1 MVLKKSR
8 KNTIKF
14 EKESMCKNMQVNYIK
29 WLKSSFLEE
38 NEKKEI
44 SNLSEIEKKEYF
56 LKYLE
61 FGTGGMRGIMSI
73 GTNRMNRYIIRKAT
87 QGLSNY
93 LQKNCGQYGKE
104 KGVVISFDCRN
115 NSSIFALETALVLCG
130 NGIKTYL
137 YSQVKST
144 PELSF
149 AVRELGCQ
157 AGVMIT
163 ASHNPKEYNGYKV
176 YWEDGGQLV
185 EPQASG
191 IMKEV
196 NSVDE
201 FVDVKLS
208 SKEEAIEKSLL
219 TVLIDELDEKYLENL
234 KKESILKG
242 LSKNMKVV
250 YTPLHGVGGR
260 PVKRLLDELGYSNI
274 FVVKE
279 QFEPN
284 GEFPTCHY
292 ANPEEKSVF
301 DLAIKLADEKGARI
315 CIANDPDADRTGM
328 MVKEDDKWEYLNGN
342 QIGTLLLA
350 YILNNSQNIPKN
362 SAIVSTIVTTPML
375 DLLAKDYNLKV
386 FRTLTGFKYIGEKI
400 REFEEGKYDNYFLFG
415 MEESIGYLKGDYVR
429 DKDGILGVM
438 LVVEMCSYFE
448 SIGTTPLKE
457 LNKLYDKYGWYSEIT
472 YPVTRKGEKGQEE
485 ISRMMEGLRKESSK
499 CFLNKKVVT
508 KYDYLNDEL
517 GLPKSNV
524 IQYILEDG
532 TYITIRP
539 SGTEP
544 KIKYYIYTKDISKEN
559 ADKKLQD
566 LLESLKEYMENLIR

>member
-1 MVLKKSR
+1 MQKNLLKWQDKLNIS
-8 KNTIKF
+8 IQ
-14 EKESMCKNMQVNYIK
+14 KEEDNFS
-29 WLKSSFLEE
+29 
-38 NEKKEI
+38 
-44 SNLSEIEKKEYF
+44 
-56 LKYLE
+56 KYLE
-61 FGTGGMRGIMSI
+61 FGTGGMRGIMGI
-73 GTNRMNRYIIRKAT
+73 GTNRMNKYMIGKAT
-87 QGLSNY
+87 QGLANY
-93 LQKNCGQYGKE
+93 LIKTTGEVGKT
-104 KGVVISFDCRN
+104 KGVVIGYDSRI
-115 NSSIFALETALVLCG
+115 NSVEFAERTALVLCA

-137 YSQVKST
+137 FDSIKST

-149 AVRELGCQ
+149 AVRELKCQ
-157 AGVMIT
+157 AGVMII

-191 IMKEV
+191 IIEEV
-196 NSVDE
+196 NNADE
-201 FVDVKLS
+201 FDDVRIITR
-208 SKEEAIEKSLL
+208 EEALTNGLL
-219 TVLIDELDEKYLENL
+219 TILLDELDIKYLESV
-234 KKESILKG
+234 KKESILNNLPKDI
-242 LSKNMKVV
+242 KIV
-250 YTPLHGVGGR
+250 YSPLHGTGGS
-260 PVKRLLDELGYSNI
+260 PVKSLLEELGYINI
-274 FVVKE
+274 YVVDE

-301 DLAIKLADEKGARI
+301 DLAIKLAESKGANI

-328 MVKEDDKWEYLNGN
+328 MVKEDGEWVYFNGN
-342 QIGTLLLA
+342 QIGALLLS
-350 YILNNSQNIPKN
+350 YILEHSKEIKKN
-362 SAIVSTIVTTPML
+362 SAVISTIVTTPML
-375 DLLAKDYNLKV
+375 DLLARDYNLKV

-400 REFEEGKYDNYFLFG
+400 REFEEGKYDNTFLFG

-438 LVVEMCSYFE
+438 LIVEMCSYFE

-472 YPVTRKGEKGQEE
+472 YPVTRVGEKGQEE
-485 ISRMMEGLRKESSK
+485 ISTMMSELRKKDSK
-499 CFLNKKVVT
+499 EFLEEKVVT
-508 KYDYLNDEL
+508 RYDYKYDEL

-532 TYITIRP
+532 SYITIRP

-544 KIKYYIYTKDISKEN
+544 KIKYYIYTKDISKEK

-566 LLESLKEYMENLIR
+566 LLEKLKEYMESLLD

>member
-1 MVLKKSR
+1 MKENLLKWQDKLNIS
-8 KNTIKF
+8 IQ
-14 EKESMCKNMQVNYIK
+14 KEEDNFS
-29 WLKSSFLEE
+29 
-38 NEKKEI
+38 
-44 SNLSEIEKKEYF
+44 
-56 LKYLE
+56 KYLE
-61 FGTGGMRGIMSI
+61 FGTGGMRGIMGI
-73 GTNRMNRYIIRKAT
+73 GTNRMNEYMIGKAT
-87 QGLSNY
+87 QGLANY
-93 LQKNCGQYGKE
+93 LIKSSGEIGKS
-104 KGVVISFDCRN
+104 KGVVIGYDSRI
-115 NSSIFALETALVLCG
+115 NSIEFAERTALVLCV

-137 YSQVKST
+137 FDSIKST

-149 AVRELGCQ
+149 AVRELKCQ

-191 IMKEV
+191 IIEEV
-196 NSVDE
+196 NKTDE
-201 FVDVKLS
+201 FDDVKVIT
-208 SKEEAIEKSLL
+208 KEEALANGLL
-219 TVLIDELDEKYLENL
+219 TILSDELDSKYLESV
-234 KKESILKG
+234 KKEAILNSLPKDI
-242 LSKNMKVV
+242 KIV
-250 YTPLHGVGGR
+250 YSPLHGTGGR
-260 PVKRLLDELGYSNI
+260 PVKRLLEELGYTNI
-274 FVVKE
+274 YVVDE

-301 DLAIKLADEKGARI
+301 DLAIKLAEKKGANI

-328 MVKEDDKWEYLNGN
+328 MVKEDGKWIYFNGN
-342 QIGTLLLA
+342 QIGALLLS
-350 YILNNSQNIPKN
+350 YILEHSKEIKKN
-362 SAIVSTIVTTPML
+362 SAVVSTIVTTPML

-400 REFEEGKYDNYFLFG
+400 REFEEGKYDNSFLFG

-438 LVVEMCSYFE
+438 LIVEMCSYFE

-457 LNKLYDKYGWYSEIT
+457 LNKLYNKYGWYSEIT
-472 YPVTRKGEKGQEE
+472 YPVTRVGEKGQEE
-485 ISRMMEGLRKESSK
+485 ISTMMSELRKQDSK
-499 CFLNKKVVT
+499 EFLGEKIVT
-508 KYDYLNDEL
+508 RYDYKYDEL

-532 TYITIRP
+532 SYITIRP

-544 KIKYYIYTKDISKEN
+544 KIKYYIYTKDISKEK

-566 LLESLKEYMENLIR
+566 LLEKLKEYMESLLV

>member
-1 MVLKKSR
+1 MIR
-8 KNTIKF
+8 
-14 EKESMCKNMQVNYIK
+14 
-29 WLKSSFLEE
+29 
-38 NEKKEI
+38 
-44 SNLSEIEKKEYF
+44 
-56 LKYLE
+56 YLE
-61 FGTGGMRGIMSI
+61 FGTGGMRGVMGI
-73 GTNRMNRYIIRKAT
+73 GTDRMNETTISNAT
-87 QGLSNY
+87 QGVINY
-93 LQKNCGQYGKE
+93 L
-104 KGVVISFDCRN
+104 I
-115 NSSIFALETALVLCG
+115 SSIGEIGKNKGIVVAYDSRINSLEFAEKTALVSCA
-130 NGIKTYL
+130 NGVKTYL
-137 YSQVKST
+137 FKNIKST

-176 YWEDGGQLV
+176 YWKDGGQLV

-191 IMKEV
+191 IIEEV
-196 NSVDE
+196 NKVNE
-201 FVDVKLS
+201 LGDVREI
-208 SKEEAIEKSLL
+208 SKEEAIEKGLL
-219 TVLIDELDEKYLENL
+219 TILTNELDEKYLENV
-234 KKESILKG
+234 KKESILNG
-242 LSKNMKVV
+242 LPKDIKVV

-260 PVKRLLDELGYSNI
+260 AVKRLLDELGYSNI

-301 DLAIKLADEKGARI
+301 DLAIKLADEKRAKI

-342 QIGTLLLA
+342 QIGTLLLS

-400 REFEEGKYDNYFLFG
+400 REFEEKKYDNYFLFG

-438 LVVEMCSYFE
+438 LVTEMCSYFE

-485 ISRMMEGLRKESSK
+485 ISRMMEGLRKGSSEY
-499 CFLNKKVVT
+499 FLNEKVLI

-566 LLESLKEYMENLIR
+566 LLESLKEYMESLIR

>member
-1 MVLKKSR
+1 MS
-8 KNTIKF
+8 KNI
-14 EKESMCKNMQVNYIK
+14 CKWQNKLNI
-29 WLKSSFLEE
+29 SIH
-38 NEKKEI
+38 NEGDNF
-44 SNLSEIEKKEYF
+44 S
-56 LKYLE
+56 KYLK
-61 FGTGGMRGIMSI
+61 FGTGGMRGIMGI
-73 GTNRMNRYIIRKAT
+73 GTNRMNEYMIGKAT
-87 QGLSNY
+87 QGLTNY
-93 LQKNCGQYGKE
+93 LIKTSGEEGKS
-104 KGVVISFDCRN
+104 KGVVIGYDSRV
-115 NSSIFALETALVLCG
+115 NSVEFAERTALVLCA
-130 NGIKTYL
+130 NKIKTYL
-137 YSQVKST
+137 FDSIKST

-149 AVRELGCQ
+149 AVRELKCQ

-191 IMKEV
+191 IIEEV
-196 NSVDE
+196 NDTDE
-201 FVDVKLS
+201 FDDVKVIT
-208 SKEEAIEKSLL
+208 KEEALVSRLL
-219 TVLIDELDEKYLENL
+219 TILSGELDSKYLESV
-234 KKESILKG
+234 KKEAILNN
-242 LSKNMKVV
+242 LPKNIKIV
-250 YTPLHGVGGR
+250 YSPLHGTGGR
-260 PVKRLLDELGYSNI
+260 PVKRLLEEVGYTNI
-274 FVVKE
+274 YVVNE

-301 DLAIKLADEKGARI
+301 DLAIKLAEKKGANI

-328 MVKEDDKWEYLNGN
+328 MVKEEGEWIYFNGN
-342 QIGTLLLA
+342 QIGTLLLS
-350 YILNNSQNIPKN
+350 YILKN
-362 SAIVSTIVTTPML
+362 SKNIKENSAVVSTIVTTPML

-400 REFEEGKYDNYFLFG
+400 REFEERKYDNTFLFG

-438 LVVEMCSYFE
+438 LIVEMCSYFE

-472 YPVTRKGEKGQEE
+472 YPVTRAGEKGQEE
-485 ISRMMEGLRKESSK
+485 ISIMMSELRKQDFKE
-499 CFLNKKVVT
+499 FLGEKVVT
-508 KYDYLNDEL
+508 RYDYKYDEL

-532 TYITIRP
+532 SYITIRP

-544 KIKYYIYTKDISKEN
+544 KIKYYIYTKDISKEKAN
-559 ADKKLQD
+559 KKLQD
-566 LLESLKEYMENLIR
+566 LLEKLKEYMESLLG

>member
-1 MVLKKSR
+1 MQKNLLKWQDKLNIS
-8 KNTIKF
+8 IQ
-14 EKESMCKNMQVNYIK
+14 KEEDNFS
-29 WLKSSFLEE
+29 
-38 NEKKEI
+38 
-44 SNLSEIEKKEYF
+44 
-56 LKYLE
+56 KYLE
-61 FGTGGMRGIMSI
+61 FVTGGMRGIMGI
-73 GTNRMNRYIIRKAT
+73 GTNRMNKYMIGKAT
-87 QGLSNY
+87 QGLANY
-93 LQKNCGQYGKE
+93 LIKTTGEVGKT
-104 KGVVISFDCRN
+104 KGVVIGYDSRI
-115 NSSIFALETALVLCG
+115 NSVEFAERTALVLCA

-137 YSQVKST
+137 FDSIKST

-149 AVRELGCQ
+149 AVRELKCQ

-191 IMKEV
+191 IIEEV
-196 NSVDE
+196 NNADE
-201 FVDVKLS
+201 FDDVRIITR
-208 SKEEAIEKSLL
+208 EEALTNGLL
-219 TVLIDELDEKYLENL
+219 TILLDELDIKYLESV
-234 KKESILKG
+234 KKESILNNLPKDI
-242 LSKNMKVV
+242 KIV
-250 YTPLHGVGGR
+250 YSPLHGTGGS
-260 PVKRLLDELGYSNI
+260 PVKSLLEELGYINI
-274 FVVKE
+274 YVVDE

-301 DLAIKLADEKGARI
+301 DLAIKLAESKGANI

-328 MVKEDDKWEYLNGN
+328 MVKEDGEWVYFNGN
-342 QIGTLLLA
+342 QIGALLLS
-350 YILNNSQNIPKN
+350 YILEHSKEIKKN
-362 SAIVSTIVTTPML
+362 SAVISTIVTTPML
-375 DLLAKDYNLKV
+375 DLLARDYNLKV

-400 REFEEGKYDNYFLFG
+400 REFEEGKYDNTFLFG

-438 LVVEMCSYFE
+438 LIVEMCSYFE

-472 YPVTRKGEKGQEE
+472 YPVTRVGEKGQEE
-485 ISRMMEGLRKESSK
+485 ISTMMSELRKKDSK
-499 CFLNKKVVT
+499 EFLEEKVVT
-508 KYDYLNDEL
+508 RYDYKYDEL

-532 TYITIRP
+532 SYITIRP

-544 KIKYYIYTKDISKEN
+544 KIKYYIYTKDISKEK

-566 LLESLKEYMENLIR
+566 LLEKLKEYMESLLD